1 MIFCGGRFS
10 LTTQARWPQQ
20 VRVPLGGTLHRHR
33 SNTRRS
39 LSITR
44 QEDGERRKQ
53 PMECDAATA
62 FLRIE
67 EI

>member
-1 MIFCGGRFS
+1 MILHGRRFS
-10 LTTQARWPQQ
+10 LTTQTGWPRQ

-33 SNTRRS
+33 SDTMRS

-44 QEDGERRKQ
+44 QENGKRREQ
-53 PMECDAATA
+53 PVECRAATA